1 MKRKKTQKNSPLV
14 GLILAL
20 ILSLFIGTVMTFG
33 QHYWRKPIPQSEA
46 VHYTATYDSFQEESP
61 GRFITYGPTILR
73 FSDHDIANIDVEC
86 VTPYLLSRLE
96 ELHPGQTLEVW
107 QHPNSH
113 TVLALSADGEEILNY
128 QRAQPALRKG
138 NIGFLILGIF
148 LYLTA
153 ALAAFGLFVTIRH
166 RKSLPYR
173 TSPRHHPAIHRH

>member
-1 MKRKKTQKNSPLV
+1 MKQKKLQKNSPLV

-33 QHYWRKPIPQSEA
+33 QHYWRKPIPQSDA
-46 VHYTATYDSFQEESP
+46 IHFTASYDSFQEQPS
-61 GRFITYGPTILR
+61 GRYNTFGPIILR
-73 FSDHDIANIDVEC
+73 FSDHDLSNIDVEC

-128 QRAQPALRKG
+128 QRAQSALRKG

-153 ALAAFGLFVTIRH
+153 ALAAFCLFVTIPR
-166 RKSLPYR
+166 RK
-173 TSPRHHPAIHRH
+173 TSRPHP

>member
-1 MKRKKTQKNSPLV
+1 M
-14 GLILAL
+14 
-20 ILSLFIGTVMTFG
+20 SLFLC
-33 QHYWRKPIPQSEA
+33 PICGAPLTRE
-46 VHYTATYDSFQEESP
+46 TAAYRCKNGHS
-61 GRFITYGPTILR
+61 Y
-73 FSDHDIANIDVEC
+73 DIAKEGH
-86 VTPYLLSRLE
+86 THLLSRLE
-96 ELHPGQTLEVW
+96 ELRPGQTLEVW

-128 QRAQPALRKG
+128 QRAQSALRKG
-138 NIGFLILGIF
+138 NIGCLILGIF

>member
-1 MKRKKTQKNSPLV
+1 MKRKKTRKNSPLV

-33 QHYWRKPIPQSEA
+33 QHYWRKPIPQSDA
-46 VHYTATYDSFQEESP
+46 VHFTAAYDSFQEQPS
-61 GRFITYGPTILR
+61 GRYSAYGPIILH

-96 ELHPGQTLEVW
+96 ELRPGQTLEVW

-113 TVLALSADGEEILNY
+113 TVLALSADGEEIMNY
-128 QRAQPALRKG
+128 QTTQSALQKG
-138 NIGFLILGIF
+138 NTGYLILGIF

-153 ALAAFGLFVTIRH
+153 ALAALGLFVTIRH
-166 RKSLPYR
+166 RK
-173 TSPRHHPAIHRH
+173 TSRPHP